1 MSNNSVLVW
10 ELLPLWLTADLR
22 TFILPTIL
30 MPWLY
35 EFSLHA
41 PIVKQLLLCFKW
53 SSNCSIVTFFV
64 LIFVCFGNICPYC
77 LGVPTPITSNSKTF
91 VYYHHITRAK
101 FHSLLSFVCLGVVK
115 IDNILYFCTMF
126 LGIVAIL
133 FIIVLVRNWEYLIM
147 APIVLLIFPILP
159 FISAYNIRNESPTLA
174 KVLVI
179 LWGLVYFIVII
190 LWF

>member
-1 MSNNSVLVW
+1 
-10 ELLPLWLTADLR
+10 
-22 TFILPTIL
+22 
-30 MPWLY
+30 
-35 EFSLHA
+35 
-41 PIVKQLLLCFKW
+41 
-53 SSNCSIVTFFV
+53 
-64 LIFVCFGNICPYC
+64 
-77 LGVPTPITSNSKTF
+77 
-91 VYYHHITRAK
+91 
-101 FHSLLSFVCLGVVK
+101 
-115 IDNILYFCTMF
+115 MF